1 MFSHL
6 KKACNAILKLPQQL
20 VIVLSLH
27 FKMKKVIIKIIYI
40 EALMLP
46 SKFHMGSGS
55 EMYNVDVSTILAM
68 FKIVY

>member
-1 MFSHL
+1 
-6 KKACNAILKLPQQL
+6 
-20 VIVLSLH
+20 
-27 FKMKKVIIKIIYI
+27 MKKVIIKIIYI

-55 EMYNVDVSTILAM
+55 EMHNVVVSTILAM